1 MATLKKIEE
10 ALNRASFCLQNAGV
24 EQPRAEAEILLSHLM
39 QIDRLQLF
47 LNRTGEISLELDT
60 VFQEYVYR
68 RSCGEP
74 LAYITGEKYFYGFR
88 FFVNSNVLIPRPETE
103 LIIECAMR
111 WAERQHR
118 QNNHSITCID
128 LGTGSG
134 ILAVT
139 LALML
144 PGAAIWAVDYS
155 EAALQV
161 AKLNAKDHN
170 VDARINWYRG
180 SYFDALR
187 KIRPKP
193 HFNLIISNPPY
204 LSREDMAKLPKEVK
218 EFEPVEA
225 LDGGEEGLDGYRLI
239 LDSLPDYI
247 QTPGLMLFEIGA
259 GQQKQV
265 ESLCAGTGLFSS
277 ITWCQD
283 LAGHP
288 RVLEGVLQQPEF
300 KIITEE

>member
-1 MATLKKIEE
+1 MMLKKIEE

-47 LNRTGEISLELDT
+47 LNRTGEISPEIDT
-60 VFQEYVYR
+60 VFQEYVHR
-68 RSCGEP
+68 RSYGEP

-111 WAERQHR
+111 WTERWHR
-118 QNNHSITCID
+118 QNNHRITCID

-144 PGAAIWAVDYS
+144 PGATIWAVDYS

-170 VDARINWYRG
+170 VDERINWYRG

-187 KIRPKP
+187 EIRPKP

-204 LSREDMAKLPKEVK
+204 LSREEMAKLPKEVK

-239 LDSLPDYI
+239 LDSLSGYI
-247 QTPGLMLFEIGA
+247 QTPGLMLFESGA

-277 ITWCQD
+277 ITWCLD